1 MSAVVYIFFLSIMF
15 LLFAI
20 YDFGKS
26 DMDSYK
32 NKKTSEPP
40 EIKLLDKEF
49 IVKINKDL
57 SVYVNAEQW
66 RTKLNTYPR
75 SHHFIGQI
83 PMNLKI
89 TQPKKNLKILNV
101 YHTEH
106 LDYMN
111 SFKFIISLKN
121 KTLKQE
127 YQLEFYNPQLEYLN
141 DLVYVRVTDI
151 SNLKP
156 NGYNERTLMTPQENY
171 KFMTKNPI
179 EYYFNQYGMECA
191 KNMHYDFCLGINP
204 ITNQHIYLSTET
216 VFNSQNLEISAIYN
230 SSKYGG
236 LRIEWRMVGN
246 SIKDWQKIDA
256 KIFEVLETLNVETS
270 PK

>member
-57 SVYVNAEQW
+57 SVYVNSEQW

-83 PMNLKI
+83 PMNLKL
-89 TQPKKNLKILNV
+89 TLPKKNLKSLNI

-230 SSKYGG
+230 SPKYGG

-246 SIKDWQKIDA
+246 SIQDWQKIDA